1 MDIVGLILLALLIYV
16 RPQDFIPA
24 LSEARLV
31 VWVMFFTVAAWATRE
46 ARHRTTQ
53 FPLIA
58 VDWWLLCLVAVVV
71 LSTIQVRW
79 MGFTAAVT
87 IELTKDLLFF
97 IMISCALDTEK
108 KLLAFLSSVLFF
120 TTVMCGLAC
129 LLPLGIDVFNVGMV
143 GEGRIQGPGI
153 FHNPNYLAYAAIF
166 PIPIAVLLTFRLRN
180 PLGRVLGAVSLCLLV
195 LTVVLT
201 KSRGGMIAMLVV
213 ASYLLVQR
221 SSIRVRWIA
230 GVLAGAGVL
239 ILMKYGAVRMG
250 SLSDMR
256 GDAAILGRI
265 DSWYAG
271 ILMLKSSPL
280 LGIGY
285 GQYLNY
291 FHLVAHSSFV
301 QVAAETGLV
310 GLFLWTGLLYHAFRG
325 LRHVLSWEKV
335 SPVYR

>member
-239 ILMKYGAVRMG
+239 I
-250 SLSDMR
+250 
-256 GDAAILGRI
+256 
-265 DSWYAG
+265 
-271 ILMLKSSPL
+271 
-280 LGIGY
+280 
-285 GQYLNY
+285 
-291 FHLVAHSSFV
+291 
-301 QVAAETGLV
+301 
-310 GLFLWTGLLYHAFRG
+310 WTHP
-325 LRHVLSWEKV
+325 HQSC
-335 SPVYR
+335 